1 MCEKNLMQIRNYR
14 CYNPNLRILDLTSL
28 NLFFLFAFGKTAPPS
43 PQWAWTYSFTR
54 LETGYCQSPVAQ
66 HTGYSQSPVAQHT
79 TYIARR
85 TLSDV
90 RLTQYDMLP
99 QH

>member
-1 MCEKNLMQIRNYR
+1 MSYCVR
-14 CYNPNLRILDLTSL
+14 CTSL
-28 NLFFLFAFGKTAPPS
+28 RV
-43 PQWAWTYSFTR
+43 R
-54 LETGYCQSPVAQ
+54 LAPVAQ
-66 HTGYSQSPVAQHT
+66 QPTH
-79 TYIARR
+79 IARR

>member
-1 MCEKNLMQIRNYR
+1 L
-14 CYNPNLRILDLTSL
+14 L
-28 NLFFLFAFGKTAPPS
+28 
-43 PQWAWTYSFTR
+43 
-54 LETGYCQSPVAQ
+54 Q
-66 HTGYSQSPVAQHT
+66 HTTGDWLQSPVAQHT

-90 RLTQYDMLP
+90 RLTQYDMLT